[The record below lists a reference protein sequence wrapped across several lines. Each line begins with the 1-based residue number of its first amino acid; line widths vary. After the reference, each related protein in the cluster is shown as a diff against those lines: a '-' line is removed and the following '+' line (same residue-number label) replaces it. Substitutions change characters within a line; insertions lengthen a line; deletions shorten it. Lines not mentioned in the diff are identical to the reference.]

1 MIWIDITD
9 PKYALFFRELIPHLK
24 TLDSL
29 IITTRK
35 SQGYEECA
43 ILLQKFNIKALCIG
57 GYGGKDIKDKF
68 KARLARQEEFLKL
81 FEKIGLPKL
90 FITGASADGAQSAFG
105 LGIPIVHFSDTPIAS
120 YRFKPSD
127 ITILS
132 RLTLPLS
139 TLIFHPFVVPKSVYK
154 AFGIES
160 KNIISYDF
168 IDVALWLTQIPPKTE
183 SKNPLRL
190 KFGFDEKPIILARE
204 EEYKAH
210 YVKQHLSVLY
220 DALESLATNNK
231 ANIIIIPRYES
242 DIQRFHHFHRITIL
256 KEKLFVEEF
265 YPYIDMLIGG
275 GGTMN
280 LEACFLGIPTISTR
294 SLWLYHDKYL
304 IDNHLM
310 KHCVSVDEVMQA
322 FLEFEKKNFKRTD
335 NKKFFFHKYRKHHKT
350 PNITTIINEIKK
362 RFYY

>member
-1 MIWIDITD
+1 M
-9 PKYALFFRELIPHLK
+9 
-24 TLDSL
+24 
-29 IITTRK
+29 
-35 SQGYEECA
+35 
-43 ILLQKFNIKALCIG
+43 
-57 GYGGKDIKDKF
+57 
-68 KARLARQEEFLKL
+68 
-81 FEKIGLPKL
+81 

-310 KHCVSVDEVMQA
+310 KHCVSVDEVMQT